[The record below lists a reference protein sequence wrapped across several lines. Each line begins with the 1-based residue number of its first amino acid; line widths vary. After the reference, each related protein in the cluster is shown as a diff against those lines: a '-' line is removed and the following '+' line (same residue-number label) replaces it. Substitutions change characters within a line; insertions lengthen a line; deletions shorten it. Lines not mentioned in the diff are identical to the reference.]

1 MPDWLD
7 ENIGTVLTVGGSIV
21 VALIALVGGVWA
33 KHHTPRQPVPIQD
46 VWSENRSLRA
56 DLREVEERL
65 NDIDDLSRGLRDG
78 LGVLWRY
85 VQRLKLAW
93 GQPTMPAL
101 TAAER
106 RTLAPLVEDLD
117 TPGDGNPVASINFKT

>member
-1 MPDWLD
+1 MPDLMA
-7 ENIGTVLTVGGSIV
+7 ENIGTVLTVGGSIL
-21 VALIALVGGVWA
+21 VALIAGGFGLWA
-33 KHHTPRQPVPIQD
+33 KNHTPRQPVPIQD

-56 DLREVEERL
+56 DLRDVETRL
-65 NDIDDLSRGLRDG
+65 DDLDDLSRKLRDG

-101 TAAER
+101 TPSER
-106 RTLAPLVEDLD
+106 RALAPLIDDVD
-117 TPGDGNPVASINFKT
+117 TPGSGTPAATP

>member
-1 MPDWLD
+1 MADLVAQ
-7 ENIGTVLTVGGSIV
+7 NIGTVLTVGGSV
-21 VALIALVGGVWA
+21 LVAIIAGAFGIWA
-33 KHHTPRQPVPIQD
+33 KNHTPRQPVPIQD
-46 VWSENRSLRA
+46 VWTENRSLRA
-56 DLREVEERL
+56 DLRDVEERL
-65 NDIDDLSRGLRDG
+65 NEIDDLSRGLRDG

-106 RTLAPLVEDLD
+106 RTLAPLVDDID
-117 TPGDGNPVASINFKT
+117 TPGNGTPLPQHTP